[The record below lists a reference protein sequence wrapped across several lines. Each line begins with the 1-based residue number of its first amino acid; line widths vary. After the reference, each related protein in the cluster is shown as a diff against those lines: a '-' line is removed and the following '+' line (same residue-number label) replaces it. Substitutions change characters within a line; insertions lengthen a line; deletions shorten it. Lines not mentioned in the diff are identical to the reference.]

1 MNLLRF
7 SFKAKNKNGSWVFAY
22 FDESGRQL
30 EWRFSSTYGYGNP
43 SQIDTE
49 TLCQSTG
56 ILDADDELIYEHDYL
71 KIIRTYDNNH
81 VLVSKAEVIYE
92 QLKWFFSIDG
102 RKYPLLNLI
111 NNVFSG
117 VTYNIYIIGNKFD

>member
-56 ILDADDELIYEHDYL
+56 ILDSDGELIYEHDY
-71 KIIRTYDNNH
+71 ID
-81 VLVSKAEVIYE
+81 VFDSKSEKLEEQAEI
-92 QLKWFFSIDG
+92 LWDG
-102 RKYPLLNLI
+102 CEWNKKSRFICSFRGLLGLYKAGE
-111 NNVFSG
+111 V
-117 VTYNIYIIGNKFD
+117 NIYITGNRFD